1 MKVAELR
8 FSWNAYIILYL
19 PSFIEI
25 KSNRPFRWNS
35 RSCAQ
40 NSAFFARN
48 IKTTFSLQTWR
59 ESLLKNLALQIYI
72 SISKRINLTEIE
84 MNLPSS
90 NLILPKL
97 DKKTI
102 TRTKERSIMD
112 GKLSWDI
119 PLNGGYTTS
128 IQWKSKK
135 WYLLVVSPCL
145 IHPYRSI
152 QYLFRVRAST
162 ADILWAR
169 QGQLHIPPEIDPIP
183 PKAYF
188 RMWCF
193 SKTGISVV
201 VNFLSQVIFIFLL
214 FLGMLMYANEV

>member
-1 MKVAELR
+1 
-8 FSWNAYIILYL
+8 
-19 PSFIEI
+19 
-25 KSNRPFRWNS
+25 
-35 RSCAQ
+35 
-40 NSAFFARN
+40 
-48 IKTTFSLQTWR
+48 
-59 ESLLKNLALQIYI
+59 
-72 SISKRINLTEIE
+72 

-112 GKLSWDI
+112 GKLSWNI

-128 IQWKSKK
+128 IQWKSKN

-169 QGQLHIPPEIDPIP
+169 HGQLHSPPEIDPIP

-188 RMWCF
+188 RIWCF
-193 SKTGISVV
+193 HPTTPCLRSCAKIIIHMSKRMHFVEQ
-201 VNFLSQVIFIFLL
+201 NFIPILRH
-214 FLGMLMYANEV
+214 Y